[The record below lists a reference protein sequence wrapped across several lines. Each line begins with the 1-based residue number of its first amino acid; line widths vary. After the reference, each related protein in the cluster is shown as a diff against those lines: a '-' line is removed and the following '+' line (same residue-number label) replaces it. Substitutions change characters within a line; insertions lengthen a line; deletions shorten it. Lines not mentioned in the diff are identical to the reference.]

1 MRTCYRME
9 LLKGLSTILT
19 KECVS
24 LLFLFLCLLVVAQVY
39 SKVTTSYMTSDSLK
53 KYPGTDNV
61 ILSTYEWL
69 QKRKS
74 NTYPPI
80 L

>member
-1 MRTCYRME
+1 ME

-19 KECVS
+19 KECIS
-24 LLFLFLCLLVVAQVY
+24 LLFLFLFLCLLVVSQVY
-39 SKVTTSYMTSDSLK
+39 SKVTNSYMTSDSLK